1 MKSAGK
7 TFFKNLILALTLVI
21 IVLLFCIAWF
31 SGRQEASASGLT
43 VKSGSASGLES
54 SLTGFDGTDWS
65 SEHTKDLSLAFPL
78 ITGDGQKFFLPAL
91 NLSTGSP
98 DYTGADPNSNWLS
111 KREVYSTETAA
122 EANANPDYIE
132 QDIYFRSEQP
142 LSVYLRQDS
151 TVTSDNIEAFKTGQP
166 FGNIS
171 LYGSFPTDFIA
182 ATARVS
188 FSEVVTENNTDTERL
203 KYVWAPNDTYELVG
217 DGSFTELEPESS
229 GTGEGFNP
237 PSTDG
242 WGIVGNS
249 DRYMW
254 VAFQASSSFSSTNP
268 DDPDMGDIEYEAN
281 RIYYSE
287 GIRMMY
293 DETDQKYY
301 AVIDAPI
308 NTSGAS
314 QLYFYVNQITGTV
327 PDDPPTDG
335 YNGNIAQ
342 QSEYS
347 QYDFTRDGKSYFV
360 RGRFTGQIAYV
371 NDSGVTR
378 QWAELFM
385 DTSAPSLFQNTG
397 RTYDRYQLK
406 IAYWEDNDG
415 VHLELDKFVYYD
427 YSNPSDYGGT
437 GMSEAG
443 GSEGSNYYL
452 KAGDSIIISSNNN
465 DGENY
470 AFTPYASKT
479 LSSYSL
485 SDGKITAYDPNS
497 VFIVEKAV
505 ETDADDKLLMFYLKH
520 RATGKYLY
528 IDTGTETGDFILS
541 DTQKK
546 VLFISS
552 SSAGPAIGFSTTED
566 VTTSDLM
573 FLDYSD
579 NLGFFQS
586 ISRYSLKIYKG
597 SSYNISTEGT
607 KESSYQY
614 YDTNNSS
621 LTTLSNVKLT
631 DNLDDVPI
639 VTLVKR
645 SDTDQYYTAHIRVR
659 IWAEG
664 TDREAKTP
672 LAGGTFNTHLVFEG
686 ILSQSD
692 GS

>member
-31 SGRQEASASGLT
+31 SSRQEASASGLT

-65 SEHTKDLSLAFPL
+65 FEHTKDVNLAFPL
-78 ITGDGQKFFLPAL
+78 ITGNGEADKFFLPVL
-91 NLSTGSP
+91 NLSTGTPAYEGSDP
-98 DYTGADPNSNWLS
+98 DSKWNS
-111 KREVYSTETAA
+111 KRQVYSTK
-122 EANANPDYIE
+122 NPSDDGGADYIE

-142 LSVYLRQDS
+142 LSVYLRSDS
-151 TVTSDNIEAFKTGQP
+151 TVSSQNIEAFKTGQP

-171 LYGSFPTDFIA
+171 PYGSFPTDFIA

-188 FSEVVTENNTDTERL
+188 FSEVVTENDTDTESL
-203 KYVWAPNDTYELVG
+203 KYVWAPNDTYQLVG
-217 DGSFTELEPESS
+217 DGSFTELEPQSTG
-229 GTGEGFNP
+229 GTGFNP

-242 WGIVGNS
+242 WGIEGNS

-268 DDPDMGDIEYEAN
+268 DDPDMGDKEYEAN

-327 PDDPPTDG
+327 PDNPPTTG
-335 YNGNIAQ
+335 YNSSIVEQTTESRYN
-342 QSEYS
+342 
-347 QYDFTRDGKSYFV
+347 FTRDGVEYFV
-360 RGRFTGQIAYV
+360 GGRFTGQISYV
-371 NDSGVTR
+371 NDPDTHESR

-385 DTSAPSLFQNTG
+385 HTSAPHLFQSEG

-406 IAYWEDNDG
+406 IVYWQDSDG

-443 GSEGSNYYL
+443 GSQGSNYYL
-452 KAGDSIIISSNNN
+452 KAGDNIIISSNNN
-465 DGENY
+465 EGENY

-485 SDGKITAYDPNS
+485 SDGKITAYNPDS
-497 VFIVEKAV
+497 VFVVEKAV

-520 RATGKYLY
+520 RVTGKYLY
-528 IDTGTETGDFILS
+528 IDTSTETGDFILS

-546 VLFISS
+546 VLFISG
-552 SSAGPAIGFSTTED
+552 SSAGAAIGFSTTED

-586 ISRYSLKIYKG
+586 ISRYSLKIYVG
-597 SSYNISTEGT
+597 NSYNILTDGT
-607 KESSYQY
+607 SESSYQY

-621 LTTLSNVKLT
+621 LTTLSNVMLT
-631 DNLDDVPI
+631 DNLDDDPI
-639 VTLVKR
+639 VTLAKR
-645 SDTDQYYTAHIRVR
+645 NDTDRYYTAHIRVR

-672 LAGGTFNTHLVFEG
+672 LAGGTFNTELVFEG
-686 ILSQSD
+686 KPVDSP
-692 GS
+692 

>member
-31 SGRQEASASGLT
+31 SSRQEASASGLT

-65 SEHTKDLSLAFPL
+65 FEHTKDVNLAFPL
-78 ITGDGQKFFLPAL
+78 ITGNGEADKFFLPAL
-91 NLSTGSP
+91 DLSSGSP
-98 DYTGADPNSNWLS
+98 TYTGDDSNSNWIS
-111 KREVYSTETAA
+111 KREVHSTKEQS
-122 EANANPDYIE
+122 ESVNADYIE

-142 LSVYLRQDS
+142 LSVYLRNDS
-151 TVTSDNIEAFKTGQP
+151 TVTSPNIEAFKNNEA
-166 FGNIS
+166 FGNKS
-171 LYGSFPTDFIA
+171 LFGNFPTDFIA
-182 ATARVS
+182 AAARVS
-188 FSEVVTENNTDTERL
+188 FSEVVTENDTDTESL
-203 KYVWAPNDTYELVG
+203 KYVWAPNDTYQLVG
-217 DGSFTELEPESS
+217 DGSFTELEPQSTG
-229 GTGEGFNP
+229 GTGFNP

-242 WGIVGNS
+242 WGIEGNS

-254 VAFQASSSFSSTNP
+254 VAFRASSSFSSTNP
-268 DDPDMGDIEYEAN
+268 DDPDMGDKEYEAN

-308 NTSGAS
+308 NTRGAS

-327 PDDPPTDG
+327 PDNPPTTG
-335 YNGNIAQ
+335 YNSSIVEQTTESRYN
-342 QSEYS
+342 
-347 QYDFTRDGKSYFV
+347 FTRDGDEYFV
-360 RGRFTGQIAYV
+360 GGRFTGQISYV
-371 NDSGVTR
+371 NDPDTHESR

-385 DTSAPSLFQNTG
+385 HTSAPHLFQSEG

-406 IAYWEDNDG
+406 IVYWQDSDG

-443 GSEGSNYYL
+443 GSQGSNYYL
-452 KAGDSIIISSNNN
+452 KAGDNIIISSNNN
-465 DGENY
+465 EGENY

-485 SDGKITAYDPNS
+485 SDGKITAYNPDS
-497 VFIVEKAV
+497 VFVVEKAV

-520 RATGKYLY
+520 RVTGKYLY
-528 IDTGTETGDFILS
+528 IDTSTETGDFILS

-546 VLFISS
+546 VLFISG
-552 SSAGPAIGFSTTED
+552 SSAGAAIGFSTTED

-586 ISRYSLKIYKG
+586 ISRYSLKIYVG
-597 SSYNISTEGT
+597 NSYNILTDGT
-607 KESSYQY
+607 SESSYQY
-614 YDTNNSS
+614 YDTNYSS
-621 LTTLSNVKLT
+621 LTTLSNVMLT
-631 DNLDDVPI
+631 DNLDNVPI
-639 VTLVKR
+639 VTLAKR
-645 SDTDQYYTAHIRVR
+645 NDTDRYYTAHIRVR

-672 LAGGTFNTHLVFEG
+672 LAGGTFNTELVFEG
-686 ILSQSD
+686 KPVDSP
-692 GS
+692 